1 MSERVSSPRPP
12 LILTSEVGSFAY
24 NTLKMRV
31 PAILR
36 ETIAANDFPA
46 EIVAALEELY
56 AELVGGTIR
65 HLREEAADVAFWRS
79 AAAPYV
85 GRTWLDVPWYFAE
98 AYFYRRLLEA
108 THYFQPGLWQG
119 YDPFL
124 PKKRT
129 EWAPDA
135 APRALDRLLAALPA
149 EPAARFERLFH
160 AALWGNRT
168 DLSYMVAAHLGGVTD
183 AAGERANLLVD
194 DTPLVWHAITGWPPR
209 RIIILCDNIGSE
221 LLADLALADFLLQ
234 ARLAG
239 EIVLHL
245 KPQPFFVSDAM
256 PGDVMEGLK
265 ALPGGGHHAAALGR
279 RLADMLA
286 VGRLRLAAHWAYVT
300 SLFFFELPAELNAEL
315 AAADLVLVKGD
326 ANYRRLLGDAHWPPT
341 TPFAQAVDYFPTA
354 LAALRTLKAELIVG
368 LRPGQ
373 AEALAA
379 AEGDWLVNGRR
390 GVIQAAR
397 LA

>member
-1 MSERVSSPRPP
+1 MTDRLMLDRPP
-12 LILTSEVGSFAY
+12 LILTSEVGSFAH
-24 NTLKMRV
+24 NTLKVRV

-36 ETIAANDFPA
+36 ETIASNDFPA
-46 EIVAALEELY
+46 GIVAALEELY
-56 AELVGGTIR
+56 AELTGGTIR
-65 HLREEAADVAFWRS
+65 PLREEAADVAFWHM
-79 AAAPYV
+79 AVAPFV
-85 GRTWLDVPWYFAE
+85 GHSWLDVPWYFAE

-108 THYFQPGLWQG
+108 TRYFQPGPWQG

-129 EWAPDA
+129 EWEPDA
-135 APRALDRLLAALPA
+135 APRTLDLLLAALLDD
-149 EPAARFERLFH
+149 PAARFEQLFH

-194 DTPLVWHAITGWPPR
+194 DTPLVWRAIAGRPPR
-209 RIIILCDNIGSE
+209 QIVIICDNAGSE

-234 ARLAG
+234 ARLAD

-256 PGDVMEGLK
+256 PQDVMDGLK
-265 ALPGGGHHAAALGR
+265 ALPAGGQHAAALAR
-279 RLADMLA
+279 RLADALA
-286 VGRLRLAAHWAYVT
+286 AGRLRLSSHWAYAT
-300 SLFFFELPAELNAEL
+300 SLFYFELPADLHVQL

-341 TPFAQAVDYFPTA
+341 TPFAQAVSYFPTA
-354 LAALRTLKAELIVG
+354 LVALRTLKAELIVG

-379 AEGDWLVNGRR
+379 ADRDWLVNGRR
-390 GVIQAAR
+390 GVIQAAH
-397 LA
+397 LD